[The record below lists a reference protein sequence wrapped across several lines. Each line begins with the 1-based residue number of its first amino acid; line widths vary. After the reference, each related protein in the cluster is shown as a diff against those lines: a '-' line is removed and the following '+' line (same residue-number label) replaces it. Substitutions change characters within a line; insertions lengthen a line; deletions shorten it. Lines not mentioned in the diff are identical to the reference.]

1 MPIHRRRFLKTSTA
15 AVAVASMS
23 PPALP
28 QGRNDTI
35 QVGIIGPG
43 SRGTELLRECIELG
57 SASNA
62 RMVAVCDIWK
72 QALERAA
79 RRVRESYGTEP
90 KTYRHHEEL
99 LADKEID
106 AVIIATPDHQHARM
120 LIQAV
125 EAGKDVYCEKPLAND
140 LKEANEALA
149 AVRRSGR
156 VVQMG
161 TQRRS
166 FPKYQGARD
175 LMRDGG
181 IGSLVKVDI
190 NGNQHTPYRWAFK
203 PEEFASL
210 RESDV
215 DWKAF
220 LMGKPDRP
228 FDPRIY
234 RSFRLFKEFSG
245 AIIDQWMSHDIDMVH
260 FLTDEPYPLSAVA
273 HGGIY
278 AYRDFRENPDTV
290 QVAFEYGRKRP
301 KFLVAYTACLS
312 NHSGFGTDYLGTKGT
327 IEVADRFRV
336 SGDGLGKHPDA
347 IKENRELPDKPGVQ
361 HHMANW
367 FSAIRQR
374 SPGAVYA
381 PIEAG
386 YGQSIACMMAT
397 QSYWSG
403 RRMMFDADKQ
413 QIGAGA

>member
-1 MPIHRRRFLKTSTA
+1 
-15 AVAVASMS
+15 
-23 PPALP
+23 
-28 QGRNDTI
+28 
-35 QVGIIGPG
+35 
-43 SRGTELLRECIELG
+43 
-57 SASNA
+57 
-62 RMVAVCDIWK
+62 
-72 QALERAA
+72 
-79 RRVRESYGTEP
+79 
-90 KTYRHHEEL
+90 
-99 LADKEID
+99 
-106 AVIIATPDHQHARM
+106 M

-140 LKEANEALA
+140 LKEANEALTV
-149 AVRRSGR
+149 VRRSGR

-166 FPKYQGARD
+166 FAKYQTARD
-175 LMRDGG
+175 LIREGR
-181 IGSLVKVDI
+181 IGNLVKVDI
-190 NGNQHTPYRWAFK
+190 CGNQHTPYRWAFK
-203 PEEFASL
+203 PEEFAAV

-228 FDPRIY
+228 FDPKIY

-260 FLTDEPYPLSAVA
+260 YMTDELYPLSSVA

-278 AYRDFRENPDTV
+278 DYRDFRENPDTV

-312 NHSGFGTDYLGTKGT
+312 NRAGFGTDYLGTKGT
-327 IEVADRFRV
+327 IEVADRFRL
-336 SGDGLGKHPDA
+336 SGDGIGKEGDA
-347 IKENRELPDKPGVQ
+347 VKEDIVLPDKAGAQ

-374 SPGAVYA
+374 SPQAVYA

-386 YGQSIACMMAT
+386 YGQSVACIMAT

-403 RRMMFDADKQ
+403 RRTTFDADRQ
-413 QIGAGA
+413 QIVGA